1 MDWKKE
7 VEFQK
12 GQFLGMLPTR
22 EDVLMMAVCFGFSTV
37 FIAGYCAFAWV
48 VTLTLELL
56 AG

>member
-12 GQFLGMLPTR
+12 GQILGMIPTR
-22 EDVLMMAVCFGFSTV
+22 EDVLVMATSFGFTVV
-37 FIAGYCAFAWV
+37 FIAGYWAFACV

>member
-12 GQFLGMLPTR
+12 GQILGMIPTR
-22 EDVLMMAVCFGFSTV
+22 EDVLVMATCFGFTVV
-37 FIAGYCAFAWV
+37 FIAGYWAFACV

>member
-12 GQFLGMLPTR
+12 GQFLGMIPTR
-22 EDVLMMAVCFGFSTV
+22 EDVLALATCFGFTVV
-37 FIAGYCAFAWV
+37 FIAGYWIFAGV
-48 VTLTLELL
+48 VTLALELL

>member
-12 GQFLGMLPTR
+12 GQILGMIPTR

-48 VTLTLELL
+48 VTLTLEFL

>member
-12 GQFLGMLPTR
+12 GQILGMIPTR
-22 EDVLMMAVCFGFSTV
+22 EDVLAMATCFGFTVV
-37 FIAGYCAFAWV
+37 FIAGYWAFACV

>member
-12 GQFLGMLPTR
+12 GQILGMIPTR
-22 EDVLMMAVCFGFSTV
+22 EDVLVMATCFGFTVV
-37 FIAGYCAFAWV
+37 FIAGYWTFACV